1 MDKAQEVS
9 AKMME
14 DLQKKFPGLTPELAM
29 KTILAESLKSCNTVF
44 DLTKLPID
52 PSLLSELLNN
62 GLIDQPEYSR
72 IMQMLD
78 PSQE

>member
-14 DLQKKFPGLTPELAM
+14 DLQKRFPGLTPELAM
-29 KTILAESLKSCNTVF
+29 KTILVESLKSCNTVF

-52 PSLLSELLNN
+52 PSLLRELHNN

>member
-1 MDKAQEVS
+1 MDKAQEAS
-9 AKMME
+9 TKMLE
-14 DLQKKFPGLTPELAM
+14 DLQKRFPGLTPELAM

-44 DLTKLPID
+44 DLAKLPID

-62 GLIDQPEYSR
+62 GLIDQPEHSR

-78 PSQE
+78 PSKE

>member
-1 MDKAQEVS
+1 MDKAQEAS
-9 AKMME
+9 IKMMDE
-14 DLQKKFPGLTPELAM
+14 LQKKFPGLTPELAM
-29 KTILAESLKSCNTVF
+29 KTILVESLKSCNTVF

-52 PSLLSELLNN
+52 PSLLRELLNN
-62 GLIDQPEYSR
+62 KLIDQPEYSR

>member
-1 MDKAQEVS
+1 MDKAQEVY

-29 KTILAESLKSCNTVF
+29 KTILVESLKSCNTVF

>member
-1 MDKAQEVS
+1 MDKAQEVT
-9 AKMME
+9 AKMMG

-29 KTILAESLKSCNTVF
+29 KTILVESLKSCKTVL

>member
-1 MDKAQEVS
+1 MDKAQEAS
-9 AKMME
+9 IKMMD

-29 KTILAESLKSCNTVF
+29 KTILVESLKSCKTVF

-52 PSLLSELLNN
+52 PSLLRELLKNK
-62 GLIDQPEYSR
+62 LIDQPEYSR

>member
-1 MDKAQEVS
+1 MQ
-9 AKMME
+9 M
-14 DLQKKFPGLTPELAM
+14 L
-29 KTILAESLKSCNTVF
+29 
-44 DLTKLPID
+44 D

-72 IMQMLD
+72 IVQMLD

>member
-29 KTILAESLKSCNTVF
+29 KTILVESLKSCKTVL

>member
-14 DLQKKFPGLTPELAM
+14 DLQKRFPGLTPELAM
-29 KTILAESLKSCNTVF
+29 KTILVESLKSCKTVL

>member
-1 MDKAQEVS
+1 MDKAQEAS
-9 AKMME
+9 TKMLE
-14 DLQKKFPGLTPELAM
+14 DLQKRFPGLTPELAM
-29 KTILAESLKSCNTVF
+29 KTILVESLKSCNTVF

>member
-1 MDKAQEVS
+1 MDKAQEAS
-9 AKMME
+9 IKMMD

-29 KTILAESLKSCNTVF
+29 KTILVESLKSCKTVF

-52 PSLLSELLNN
+52 PSLLRELLKNK
-62 GLIDQPEYSR
+62 LIDQPEYSR

-78 PSQE
+78 PSQK

>member
-1 MDKAQEVS
+1 MDKAQEVT
-9 AKMME
+9 AKMMG

-29 KTILAESLKSCNTVF
+29 KTILVESLKSCNTVF

>member
-14 DLQKKFPGLTPELAM
+14 DLQKRFPGLTPELAM
-29 KTILAESLKSCNTVF
+29 KTILAESLRSCNTVF

>member
-78 PSQE
+78 PSRE

>member
-29 KTILAESLKSCNTVF
+29 KTILVESLKSCKTVL

-52 PSLLSELLNN
+52 PSLLSKLLNQE
-62 GLIDQPEYSR
+62 LIDKPEYSR
-72 IMQMLD
+72 IVQMLD

>member
-1 MDKAQEVS
+1 MDKAQEAS
-9 AKMME
+9 IKMMD

-29 KTILAESLKSCNTVF
+29 ETILVESLKSCKTVF

-52 PSLLSELLNN
+52 PSLLRELLKNK
-62 GLIDQPEYSR
+62 LIDQPEYSR

>member
-29 KTILAESLKSCNTVF
+29 KTILVESLKSCNTVF

>member
-14 DLQKKFPGLTPELAM
+14 DLQKKYPGLTPELAM
-29 KTILAESLKSCNTVF
+29 KTILAESLRSCNTVF

-62 GLIDQPEYSR
+62 GLIDQPEHSR

>member
-29 KTILAESLKSCNTVF
+29 KTILVESLKSCNTVF

-72 IMQMLD
+72 IVQMLD

>member
-14 DLQKKFPGLTPELAM
+14 DLQKRFPGLTPELAM
-29 KTILAESLKSCNTVF
+29 KTILVESLKSCNTVF

>member
-1 MDKAQEVS
+1 MDKAQEAS
-9 AKMME
+9 IKMMD

-29 KTILAESLKSCNTVF
+29 RTILVESLKSCKTVF

-52 PSLLSELLNN
+52 PSLLRELLKNK
-62 GLIDQPEYSR
+62 LIDQPEYSR

>member
-14 DLQKKFPGLTPELAM
+14 DLQKRFPGLTPELAI
-29 KTILAESLKSCNTVF
+29 KTILVESLKSCNTVL
-44 DLTKLPID
+44 DLAKLPID

-62 GLIDQPEYSR
+62 KLIDQHEYSR

-78 PSQE
+78 PFQE

>member
-29 KTILAESLKSCNTVF
+29 KTILAESLRSCKTVF

>member
-1 MDKAQEVS
+1 MDKAHEAS
-9 AKMME
+9 IKMMD

-29 KTILAESLKSCNTVF
+29 KTILVESLKSCKTVF

-52 PSLLSELLNN
+52 PSLLRELLKNK
-62 GLIDQPEYSR
+62 LIDQPEYSR

>member
-1 MDKAQEVS
+1 MDKPQEAS
-9 AKMME
+9 IKMMD

-29 KTILAESLKSCNTVF
+29 KTILVESLKSCKTVF

-52 PSLLSELLNN
+52 PSLLRELLKNK
-62 GLIDQPEYSR
+62 LINQPEYSR

>member
-1 MDKAQEVS
+1 MNKAEEVS
-9 AKMME
+9 TKMMD

-44 DLTKLPID
+44 DLTKLPIN
-52 PSLLSELLNN
+52 PTLLRELLNN
-62 GLIDQPEYSR
+62 KLIDQPEYSR

>member
-52 PSLLSELLNN
+52 PSLLRELHNN

>member
-14 DLQKKFPGLTPELAM
+14 DLQKRFPGLTPELAM
-29 KTILAESLKSCNTVF
+29 KTILVESLKSCNTVF
-44 DLTKLPID
+44 DLTKLPIN
-52 PSLLSELLNN
+52 PSLLSELHNN

>member
-14 DLQKKFPGLTPELAM
+14 DLQKRFPGLTPELAI
-29 KTILAESLKSCNTVF
+29 KTILVESLKSCNTVL

-62 GLIDQPEYSR
+62 KLIDQHEYSR

>member
-29 KTILAESLKSCNTVF
+29 KTILVESLKSCKTVF

-62 GLIDQPEYSR
+62 GLIDQPEYFR

>member
-29 KTILAESLKSCNTVF
+29 KTILVESLKSCKTVL

-72 IMQMLD
+72 IMQML
-78 PSQE
+78 SLIHI

>member
-29 KTILAESLKSCNTVF
+29 KTILAESLRSCNTVF

-72 IMQMLD
+72 IVQMLD

>member
-1 MDKAQEVS
+1 MDKAQEVT
-9 AKMME
+9 AKMMG

-29 KTILAESLKSCNTVF
+29 KTILVESLKSCKTVL

-52 PSLLSELLNN
+52 PSLLRELLNN
-62 GLIDQPEYSR
+62 GLIDQSEYSR
-72 IMQMLD
+72 IMKMLD

>member
-29 KTILAESLKSCNTVF
+29 KTILVESLKSCKTVL

-72 IMQMLD
+72 IVQMLD